1 MKLISWLAASFISI
15 VTFSSSHVVANQQFV
30 GTWYYVTSEDFKTEE
45 GYTYSVKSCGKEGIY
60 PNGTA
65 IDNLWLAFSLELPK
79 PDEKF
84 SDKWPEGATLV
95 MVVNTMSTSKYSSEK
110 DQQIFKPTAV
120 IFDRVDAFYIKGG
133 EKHLIADLSDPVKS
147 AIEIMLSAVEAE
159 IHKEATDLKETRLIV
174 KSLDQTRL
182 VRDLVNENG
191 ESVEI
196 VSERSKVKFEN
207 CLAGLQ

>member
-1 MKLISWLAASFISI
+1 
-15 VTFSSSHVVANQQFV
+15 
-30 GTWYYVTSEDFKTEE
+30 
-45 GYTYSVKSCGKEGIY
+45 
-60 PNGTA
+60 
-65 IDNLWLAFSLELPK
+65 
-79 PDEKF
+79 
-84 SDKWPEGATLV
+84 
-95 MVVNTMSTSKYSSEK
+95 
-110 DQQIFKPTAV
+110 
-120 IFDRVDAFYIKGG
+120 
-133 EKHLIADLSDPVKS
+133 
-147 AIEIMLSAVEAE
+147 MLSAVEAE